1 MPHGGGDAVG
11 SEAARPR
18 SLRRFVMAALALCV
32 VGAFLLVPRVLNHNS
47 AGDERA
53 IEEARWQAHVML
65 LESVRDVLPGL
76 GLSPSS
82 REDVE
87 AFLRDGLAYQS
98 LPLLD
103 WEVGAPRGDVLPV
116 SVYFYRERANGLS
129 SLDGEGYGVACVE
142 YRIGESW
149 EVVDVPCGKEAKRG
163 VRTRDSVTSS

>member
-1 MPHGGGDAVG
+1 MSQRGGDAVG
-11 SEAARPR
+11 SEATHPR
-18 SLRRFVMAALALCV
+18 SPRRFVMAVVALCV
-32 VGAFLLVPRVLNHNS
+32 IGALLFVPWVLNAHS
-47 AGDERA
+47 AGDKKA
-53 IEEARWQAHVML
+53 IEEARWQAHITL
-65 LESVRDVLPGL
+65 PEGVRDALPRL

-98 LPLLD
+98 LPPLD

-116 SVYFYRERANGLS
+116 SVYHYRERANGLS

-149 EVVDVPCGKEAKRG
+149 EVMDVPCGKEAKQG
-163 VRTRDSVTSS
+163 VRTRDSVTIP